1 MKFMENDQN
10 NDGLE
15 FDEFL
20 NELEDYE
27 DFDEDLELD
36 LNEVEV
42 RTAILTKNNMIALLC
57 LKTADQ
63 GGAICRIDPREDRPS
78 VQVYDDP
85 EKAIEW
91 FTKSLRT
98 SSKNGWRIAYD
109 GLPLHG

>member
-1 MKFMENDQN
+1 MEDELNK
-10 NDGLE
+10 DGLE
-15 FDEFL
+15 FEEFL
-20 NELEDYE
+20 DELEDYE
-27 DFDEDLELD
+27 DFDEELELE
-36 LNEVEV
+36 LNEVET

-63 GGAICRIDPREDRPS
+63 GGAICRIDPREDRPA

-85 EKAIEW
+85 EKALEW

>member
-1 MKFMENDQN
+1 MENDQN

-36 LNEVEV
+36 LNEVEI

-98 SSKNGWRIAYD
+98 SSKNGWTIAYD

>member
-36 LNEVEV
+36 LNEVEI